1 MDKDQIVES
10 IKEWIQI
17 DNELKEIS
25 RVAKERRER
34 KKELTNNLVDVMKNN
49 EIDCF
54 DVKDDKLIYTKN
66 KVKSTLS
73 KKTLMSALQNYYKDD
88 PQQGQQVTEFLLN
101 SREEKIKESIRR
113 KVNK

>member
-1 MDKDQIVES
+1 MDKEHVVES

-17 DNELKEIS
+17 DNELKEIA

-34 KKELTNNLVDVMKNN
+34 KKELTNNLVDIMKNN

-73 KKTLMSALQNYYKDD
+73 KKTLMTALQNYYKDD

-101 SREEKIKESIRR
+101 SREEKVKESIRR

>member
-1 MDKDQIVES
+1 MDKEHIVEN

-17 DNELKEIS
+17 DNELKEIA
-25 RVAKERRER
+25 RVAKERRQR
-34 KKELTNNLVDVMKNN
+34 KKELTSNLVDIMKNN

-54 DVKDDKLIYTKN
+54 DVKNDKLIYTKN

-73 KKTLMSALQNYYKDD
+73 KKTLMTALQNYYKDD

>member
-1 MDKDQIVES
+1 MDKDQVVEN

-25 RVAKERRER
+25 KVAKERRER
-34 KKELTNNLVDVMKNN
+34 KKELTNNLVDIMKNN

-73 KKTLMSALQNYYKDD
+73 KKTLMTALQNYYKDD